1 MEFTSSNPILNELQA
16 DSEIESVEVSEGVVV
31 DDLDRLFTDEVS
43 YRTVDLSRASYI
55 DEENRR
61 VRIGV
66 SSEEPVERSFGKEVL
81 SHRAEDIDMSF
92 MNSGTAPLLLD
103 HDATKQIGVIEEF
116 RLDEAAK
123 RTIAVVRFGKGE
135 LAETA
140 YQDVIDGI
148 KRNISVGYSITK
160 MERESDKEL
169 GEHFRASFKPVEASL
184 VSIPADQSLLV
195 GVGRSATELNQKQVT
210 LKMENEK
217 QEINLDEVRS
227 ISADEARKEFAKNSK
242 EILDLAA
249 KHNKRDLGNQAIGSQ
264 MSVEEFRGQLLE
276 QISTSTP
283 IDSGNEIGLTEKESQ
298 RFSLVK
304 AVRALANPTD
314 RKAQEEAKFEFEC
327 SNAASQAE
335 GKTSQGVM
343 MPADVLRNW
352 TRDLNTGDDASLVA
366 QDYRGGSFIDVLRNS
381 SSVMAA
387 GATLLNGLQGNV
399 VIPRKTAGSTAAF
412 LATEGAAAAESEFT
426 SDSVTM
432 TPKVVGAFSDVT
444 RLLLGQSSLSVENL
458 IRDDLMKGIATA
470 IDTGALLGSGA
481 NGNPRGIRNT
491 TGINTSTFAAATP
504 TWAEIVA
511 MESAISGDNA
521 LFGTLRYICRPSEFG
536 TMKVTS
542 KDTGS
547 GQFIVSPD
555 NNVNGYEVIRSNQV
569 TAGDFYFG
577 NFADLLVGFF
587 GSLDINVDPY
597 SLSSTGSVRIVALQ
611 NCDTAV
617 RHPESFILSN
627 DG

>member
-1 MEFTSSNPILNELQA
+1 MEFTSNNPILNELET
-16 DSEIESVEVSEGVVV
+16 DSEIESVEVSEGVVE
-31 DDLDRLFTDEVS
+31 DLDRLFSDEVS

-61 VRIGV
+61 VRISV
-66 SSEEPVERSFGKEVL
+66 SSEEPVERSFGKEIL
-81 SHRAEDIDMSF
+81 SHRAEDIDMTF
-92 MNSGTAPLLLD
+92 MDSGNAPLLMD
-103 HDATKQIGVIEEF
+103 HNMTKQIGVIEEF

-123 RTIAVVRFGKGE
+123 RTTAVVRFGKSE
-135 LAETA
+135 LAREA
-140 YQDVIDGI
+140 FQDVVDGI
-148 KRNISVGYSITK
+148 KSNISVGYSITK
-160 MERESDKEL
+160 MERQSDKEH
-169 GEHFRASFKPVEASL
+169 GEYFRASFKPVEASI
-184 VSIPADQSLLV
+184 VSVPADLSV
-195 GVGRSATELNQKQVT
+195 GVGRSATELNKKQVT

-217 QEINLDEVRS
+217 QEVNLDEVRS

-314 RKAQEEAKFEFEC
+314 RRAQEDAKFEFEC

-352 TRDLNTGDDASLVA
+352 TRDLNTGDDSSLVA
-366 QDYRGGSFIDVLRNS
+366 EDYKGGSFIDVLRNS

-412 LATEGAAAAESEFT
+412 LATEGAAAGESEFT

-444 RLLLGQSSLSVENL
+444 RLLLGQSALSVENL

-555 NNVNGYEVIRSNQV
+555 NSVNGYEVIRSNQV

>member
-1 MEFTSSNPILNELQA
+1 MEFTSNNPILNELET
-16 DSEIESVEVSEGVVV
+16 DSEIESVEVSEGVVE
-31 DDLDRLFTDEVS
+31 DLDRLFSDEVS

-61 VRIGV
+61 VRISV
-66 SSEEPVERSFGKEVL
+66 SSEEPVERSFGKEIL
-81 SHRAEDIDMSF
+81 SHRAEDIDMTF
-92 MNSGTAPLLLD
+92 MDSGNAPLLMD
-103 HDATKQIGVIEEF
+103 HNMTKQIGVIEEF

-123 RTIAVVRFGKGE
+123 RTTAVVRFGKSE
-135 LAETA
+135 LAREA
-140 YQDVIDGI
+140 FQDVVDGI
-148 KRNISVGYSITK
+148 KSNISVGYSITK
-160 MERESDKEL
+160 MERQSDKEH
-169 GEHFRASFKPVEASL
+169 GEYFRASFKPVEASI
-184 VSIPADQSLLV
+184 VSVPADLSV
-195 GVGRSATELNQKQVT
+195 GVGRSATELNKKQVT

-314 RKAQEEAKFEFEC
+314 RRAQEDAKFEFEC

-366 QDYRGGSFIDVLRNS
+366 QDYKGGSFIDVLRNS

-412 LATEGAAAAESEFT
+412 LATEGAAAGESEFT

-444 RLLLGQSSLSVENL
+444 RLLLGQSALSVENL

-470 IDTGALLGSGA
+470 IDTGALLGSGT

-555 NNVNGYEVIRSNQV
+555 NSVNGYEVIRSNQV

>member
-1 MEFTSSNPILNELQA
+1 MEFTSNNPILNELET
-16 DSEIESVEVSEGVVV
+16 DSEIESVEVSEGVVE
-31 DDLDRLFTDEVS
+31 DLDRLFSDEVS

-61 VRIGV
+61 VRISV
-66 SSEEPVERSFGKEVL
+66 SSEEPVERSFGKEIL
-81 SHRAEDIDMSF
+81 SHRAEDIDMTF
-92 MNSGTAPLLLD
+92 MDSGNAPLLMD
-103 HDATKQIGVIEEF
+103 HNMTKQIGVIEEF

-123 RTIAVVRFGKGE
+123 RTTAVVRFGKSE
-135 LAETA
+135 LAREA
-140 YQDVIDGI
+140 FQDVVDGI
-148 KRNISVGYSITK
+148 KSNISVGYSITK
-160 MERESDKEL
+160 MERQSDKEH
-169 GEHFRASFKPVEASL
+169 GEYFRASFKPVEASI
-184 VSIPADQSLLV
+184 VSVPADLSV
-195 GVGRSATELNQKQVT
+195 GVGRSATELNKKQVT

-217 QEINLDEVRS
+217 QEVNLDEVRS

-276 QISTSTP
+276 QISTTTP

-314 RKAQEEAKFEFEC
+314 RRAQEDAKFEFEC

-352 TRDLNTGDDASLVA
+352 TRDLNTGDDSSLVA
-366 QDYRGGSFIDVLRNS
+366 EDYKGGSFIDVLRNS

-412 LATEGAAAAESEFT
+412 LATEGAAAGESEFT

-444 RLLLGQSSLSVENL
+444 RLLLGQSALSVENL

-470 IDTGALLGSGA
+470 IDTGALLGSGT

-555 NNVNGYEVIRSNQV
+555 NSVNGYEVIRSNQV

>member
-1 MEFTSSNPILNELQA
+1 MEFTSNNPILNELET
-16 DSEIESVEVSEGVVV
+16 DSEIESVEVSEGVVE
-31 DDLDRLFTDEVS
+31 DLDRLFSDEVS

-61 VRIGV
+61 VRISV
-66 SSEEPVERSFGKEVL
+66 SSEEPVERSFGKEIL
-81 SHRAEDIDMSF
+81 SHRAEDIDMTF
-92 MNSGTAPLLLD
+92 MDSGNAPLLMD
-103 HDATKQIGVIEEF
+103 HNMTKQIGVIEEF

-123 RTIAVVRFGKGE
+123 RTTAVVRFGKSE
-135 LAETA
+135 LAREA
-140 YQDVIDGI
+140 FQDVVDGI
-148 KRNISVGYSITK
+148 KSNISVGYSITK
-160 MERESDKEL
+160 MERQSDKEH
-169 GEHFRASFKPVEASL
+169 GEYFRASFKPVEASI
-184 VSIPADQSLLV
+184 VSVPADLSV
-195 GVGRSATELNQKQVT
+195 GVGRSATELNKKQVT

-314 RKAQEEAKFEFEC
+314 RRAQEDAKFEFEC

-352 TRDLNTGDDASLVA
+352 TRDLNTGDDSSLVA
-366 QDYRGGSFIDVLRNS
+366 EDYKGGSFIDVLRNS

-412 LATEGAAAAESEFT
+412 LATEGAAAGESEFT

-444 RLLLGQSSLSVENL
+444 RLLLGQSALSVENL

-470 IDTGALLGSGA
+470 IDTGALLGSGT

-555 NNVNGYEVIRSNQV
+555 NSVNGYEVIRSNQV

>member
-1 MEFTSSNPILNELQA
+1 MEFTSNNPILNELET
-16 DSEIESVEVSEGVVV
+16 DSEIESVEVSEGVVE
-31 DDLDRLFTDEVS
+31 DLDRLFSDEVS

-61 VRIGV
+61 VRISV
-66 SSEEPVERSFGKEVL
+66 SSEEPVERSFGKEIL
-81 SHRAEDIDMSF
+81 SHRAEDIDMTF
-92 MNSGTAPLLLD
+92 MDSGNAPLLMD
-103 HDATKQIGVIEEF
+103 HNMTKQIGVIEEF

-123 RTIAVVRFGKGE
+123 RTTAVVRFGKSE
-135 LAETA
+135 LAREA
-140 YQDVIDGI
+140 FQDVVDGI
-148 KRNISVGYSITK
+148 KSNISVGYSITK
-160 MERESDKEL
+160 MERQSDKEH
-169 GEHFRASFKPVEASL
+169 GEYFRASFKPVEASI
-184 VSIPADQSLLV
+184 VSVPADLSV
-195 GVGRSATELNQKQVT
+195 GVGRSATELNKKQVT

-217 QEINLDEVRS
+217 QEVNLDEVRS

-314 RKAQEEAKFEFEC
+314 RRAQEDAKFEFEC

-352 TRDLNTGDDASLVA
+352 TRDLNTGDDSSLVA
-366 QDYRGGSFIDVLRNS
+366 EDYKGGSFIDVLRNS

-412 LATEGAAAAESEFT
+412 LATEGAAAGESEFT

-444 RLLLGQSSLSVENL
+444 RLLLGQSALSVENL

-470 IDTGALLGSGA
+470 IDTGALLGSGT

-555 NNVNGYEVIRSNQV
+555 NSVNGYEVIRSNQV